1 MYLILILSAVSSNIV
16 IDLPDDDD
24 EEPPRPRKSKKTS
37 AGKATQ
43 DVPAPETLVVEG
55 DNVTRPTVTFAVPLT
70 SARPSSS
77 SAAQPSLFSTYP
89 VPEDQASAAREAIRQ
104 AGVMMEQVKAIREA
118 SQAAYDASSALQSN
132 VQVSRSLP
140 VLLGYDICK
149 LFFLQFLEFV
159 LHPLGVCR
167 LKFRVSGGTLSAP
180 TGCSPQGYGRLLA
193 VVHRLYVLSFF
204 LLV

>member
-1 MYLILILSAVSSNIV
+1 MEDAVTSKPGMTLVVPSSVDWLLVSNFDSFSAASSNVV

-24 EEPPRPRKSKKTS
+24 EEPLRQRRNKKAS

-89 VPEDQASAAREAIRQ
+89 VPEDQASAAKEAIRQ

-140 VLLGYDICK
+140 VLLGYDI
-149 LFFLQFLEFV
+149 
-159 LHPLGVCR
+159 
-167 LKFRVSGGTLSAP
+167 
-180 TGCSPQGYGRLLA
+180 
-193 VVHRLYVLSFF
+193 
-204 LLV
+204 